1 MAEINAFKDQHFE
14 TLPLLDKIGETR
26 RGETRIEI
34 CVHSMRARREP
45 SWARAP
51 SRHTNFNS
59 RLASS
64 RLASPRLASPVENHL
79 KGRADKTTWINLV
92 VGVCAQ
98 ASEATPNRA
107 RLRASRVPVHLSGE
121 FMNFLHNLGSR
132 VFTLKAKKRFGVEHG
147 HEDTTTASYL
157 FSTRNVEAW
166 KSETN
171 FGIQKDA
178 LRDALMMKLV
188 SYYEDKYKL
197 SDSQTTRTTTTT
209 STPAHRDVRVI
220 IDRISKIHPVSTKS
234 HFTHTRPAHSY
245 KIGSHWH
252 VFNGVERKALS
263 GTTPSTLSAIYPCPL
278 LDIGLSNCSPLST
291 ILGHSC
297 PVTASYTIAHQISKL
312 KWQWAG
318 HISRRTDNRW
328 GKRVLE
334 WRRRPQIGKRGVGRP
349 QTRSPLVHHEDVL
362 AVSPSQLPNYQTGSD
377 MEWAMELGCCGQDY
391 CTV

>member
-1 MAEINAFKDQHFE
+1 MN
-14 TLPLLDKIGETR
+14 
-26 RGETRIEI
+26 
-34 CVHSMRARREP
+34 
-45 SWARAP
+45 
-51 SRHTNFNS
+51 
-59 RLASS
+59 SS
-64 RLASPRLASPVENHL
+64 RSQNIALIIIVFFGIDVHIVTSKH
-79 KGRADKTTWINLV
+79 
-92 VGVCAQ
+92 
-98 ASEATPNRA
+98 
-107 RLRASRVPVHLSGE
+107 LRASRVPVHLSGE

-245 KIGSHWH
+245 KM
-252 VFNGVERKALS
+252 NLLPDVEV
-263 GTTPSTLSAIYPCPL
+263 I
-278 LDIGLSNCSPLST
+278 
-291 ILGHSC
+291 
-297 PVTASYTIAHQISKL
+297 
-312 KWQWAG
+312 
-318 HISRRTDNRW
+318 
-328 GKRVLE
+328 
-334 WRRRPQIGKRGVGRP
+334 
-349 QTRSPLVHHEDVL
+349 
-362 AVSPSQLPNYQTGSD
+362 
-377 MEWAMELGCCGQDY
+377 
-391 CTV
+391 